1 MLYTVVILFVHLLVI
16 IKIIE
21 MHGTCIKIKA
31 IFFSNNIKNYP
42 ETSGG
47 ISSKQANFFMAFISK
62 CH

>member
-1 MLYTVVILFVHLLVI
+1 
-16 IKIIE
+16 

-47 ISSKQANFFMAFISK
+47 ISSKQANVLWLLFLNVINTG
-62 CH
+62 